1 MNLLRH
7 LMPRGLFWRSFLI
20 MMIPLILV
28 QATVVY
34 IFFERHWDTVSRQ
47 LAMDVTGD
55 VITIMRMADGVTDPA
70 ERARIDEIA
79 RKEMQFG
86 VVFEDGAVL
95 PDNAPPQRGSIS
107 YEMLHQQLDRRL
119 RAPYHLDS
127 NLPNKGMAI
136 RVQRPDGVLTLLTT
150 IKRMRES
157 TTVLVFLWMAGMA
170 LLVATI
176 AVLFLRNQIRPIRR
190 LAEAADGLG
199 KGRPVTDLRPSGATE
214 VRRAGAAFMEMQ
226 GRIQRQI
233 TQRTEMLAGVSHD
246 LRTPLTRMRLQ
257 LAMLADAHPESRRE
271 IAESEQDLQLM
282 EHMIDEYMA
291 FARGQGGE
299 APVSTDLAEII
310 EDVAGD
316 ARRKGSPI
324 TLEVERPLVV
334 ALRPNAIRR
343 CLTNLVENAVHHGR
357 QVAIS
362 AVRRDDIVSVA
373 VEDDGPGIP
382 EDQREEVFKPFFRL
396 DDARNPRTG
405 GAGLGLSIAR
415 DVARGHGGDIRMS
428 GGSLGG
434 LRAELRLPV

>member
-1 MNLLRH
+1 MSLLRRVA
-7 LMPRGLFWRSFLI
+7 PRGLFWRSFLI
-20 MMIPLILV
+20 MLIPLVLV
-28 QATVVY
+28 QATVAL

-55 VITIMRMADGVTDPA
+55 VVTIMRMADDASGPD
-70 ERARIDEIA
+70 ERAAIDRIA
-79 RKEMQFG
+79 RREMQFS

-95 PDNAPPQRGSIS
+95 PDDSPNRFDRAIDAT
-107 YEMLHQQLDRRL
+107 LHRQLERRL
-119 RAPYHLDS
+119 TVPYHL
-127 NLPNKGMAI
+127 NTQLPDKRMTI
-136 RVQRPDGVLTLLTT
+136 RVQRPDGVLTLETT
-150 IKRMRES
+150 VKRMRES
-157 TTVLVFLWMAGMA
+157 TTVLVILWMVGSA
-170 LLVATI
+170 LIVSGI
-176 AVLFLRNQIRPIRR
+176 AVIFLRNQIRPIRR
-190 LAEAADGLG
+190 LAAAADALG
-199 KGRPVTDLRPSGATE
+199 KGRPVTDLTPSGATE
-214 VRRAGAAFMEMQ
+214 IRRAGAAFLEMQ

-233 TQRTEMLAGVSHD
+233 AQRTEMLAGVSHD
-246 LRTPLTRMRLQ
+246 LRTPLTRVRLQ
-257 LAMLADAHPESRRE
+257 LAMLADAHHDSREE
-271 IAESEQDLQLM
+271 IAESEQDVQLM

-310 EDVAGD
+310 DDVAGD

-324 TLEVERPLVV
+324 ALEVERPLVL

-343 CLTNLVENAVHHGR
+343 CLTNLVENAMHHGAR
-357 QVAIS
+357 VAIS
-362 AVRRDDIVSVA
+362 ATRRDDVVSVA

-382 EDQREEVFKPFFRL
+382 ENQREEVFKPFFRL
-396 DDARNPRTG
+396 DSARNPRTG

>member
-1 MNLLRH
+1 MNLLRQ
-7 LMPRGLFWRSFLI
+7 LMPRGLFWRAFLI
-20 MMIPLILV
+20 MLIPLVLV

-47 LAMDVTGD
+47 LAMDVSGD
-55 VITIMRMADGVTDPA
+55 VLTIMRMAEGVTDPA
-70 ERARIDEIA
+70 EIARIDGIA
-79 RKEMQFG
+79 RKEMQFS
-86 VVFEDGAVL
+86 VVLEDGAVL
-95 PDNAPPQRGSIS
+95 PDEPPPQRGSIS
-107 YEMLHQQLDRRL
+107 YEMLHLQLDRRL
-119 RAPYHLDS
+119 GAPYHLDS

-170 LLVATI
+170 LVVTAI
-176 AVLFLRNQIRPIRR
+176 AIQFLRNQVRPIRR
-190 LAEAADGLG
+190 LAAAADALG
-199 KGRPVTDLRPSGATE
+199 KGRPVTDLRPSGASE
-214 VRRAGAAFMEMQ
+214 VRLAGAAFLEMQ

-233 TQRTEMLAGVSHD
+233 AQRTEMLAGVSHD

-299 APVSTDLAEII
+299 TPVSTDLAEII
-310 EDVAGD
+310 DDVTAD
-316 ARRKGSPI
+316 ARSKGSPI

-343 CLTNLVENAVHHGR
+343 CLTNLVENAVHHGAR
-357 QVAIS
+357 VAIS
-362 AVRRDDIVSVA
+362 AVRRDDVVSVA
-373 VEDDGPGIP
+373 IEDDGPGIP

-405 GAGLGLSIAR
+405 GAGLGLAIAR